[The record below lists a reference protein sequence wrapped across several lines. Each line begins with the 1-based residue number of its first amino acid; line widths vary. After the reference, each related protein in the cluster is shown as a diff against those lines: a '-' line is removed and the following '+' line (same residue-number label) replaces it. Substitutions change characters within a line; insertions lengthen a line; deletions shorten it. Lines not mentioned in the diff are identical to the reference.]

1 MNANAPDVLLEKL
14 CSGDNAAA
22 QQAFLAYEPFLRM
35 MVRRQL
41 SPRVRPKFDSS
52 DVVQS
57 VWVNLLQ
64 SFHKGRWRFDDAPRL
79 RAFLVKVTRNLFLNR
94 LRRHKNALQHE
105 VALGEGQADGLPASS
120 QPRPSEVAQ
129 ADDVWEQLLALCPLA
144 HRELLTLK
152 RQGLSLEEIAER
164 TGLHPSSVRR
174 VLYDLARR
182 YAFDK

>member
-1 MNANAPDVLLEKL
+1 MSADSPDVLLEKL
-14 CSGDNAAA
+14 CSGDDAAA
-22 QQAFLAYEPFLRM
+22 QQAFLAYEPYLRM

-64 SFHKGRWRFDDAPRL
+64 SFHKGRWHFDDAPHL

-94 LRRHKNALQHE
+94 IRRHKHALQHE
-105 VALGEGQADGLPASS
+105 VALAGRETDSLRAPS

-129 ADDVWEQLLALCPLA
+129 ADDVWERLLALCPLA

-182 YAFDK
+182 YAFKR